1 MLRPQR
7 ESVYI
12 AKLGKELRL
21 NFITLADDAWIE
33 ENWTD
38 QELTDGLTTKNF
50 NSEMLLALFWR
61 ALDDD
66 GKKLVADAKLVKW
79 EGLKSEVLE
88 INDPVEKLK
97 HLVSGSDELMAIGNA
112 WINTRTK
119 SNAEVI
125 EIKKKKMMVELVS
138 ETSKSMT
145 SSPQSMATKSKTSK
159 SSQDETSTN

>member
-21 NFITLADDAWIE
+21 NFITLADDAWIDE
-33 ENWTD
+33 QWTPE
-38 QELTDGLTTKNF
+38 ELTDGLTKNF
-50 NSEMLLALFWR
+50 NADMLLSLFWR
-61 ALDDD
+61 SLDDE
-66 GKKLVADAKLVKW
+66 GKKMVADAKLVKW
-79 EGLKSEVLE
+79 EGLKSEVLD

-97 HLVSGSDELMAIGNA
+97 HLVSGADELSAIGIA
-112 WINTRTK
+112 WIKTRTK
-119 SNAEVI
+119 SNAETT
-125 EIKKKKMMVELVS
+125 EIQKKKMMVESPS

-159 SSQDETSTN
+159 VSRAEI